1 MCVEE
6 SVVMERLYLLLVVF
20 HFTAGC
26 SLSGDQKK
34 KEHRGYTGGSVLLPC
49 SCTDL
54 QTKPNAVK
62 WGFRSVKSE
71 ASLYNEIYPAQTGQ
85 HRDRVKLSNKNSG
98 NLSLL
103 ISDLSEEDQ
112 GDYRCSVGSD
122 FKLIN
127 LLVEVFTSTVRETPT
142 DPKKTPTSLP
152 EPPTTDQ
159 QTDKLYLG
167 LGILTLLL
175 FLLFGTVTIIC
186 WRLRGRRS
194 GQKVT
199 TDGHLGLN
207 RKQENQTVS
216 DDVMYSTIAHSNT
229 ATPARVQI
237 GIGEQ
242 TEYASIKTN

>member
-1 MCVEE
+1 M
-6 SVVMERLYLLLVVF
+6 MECLYLLLVVF

-26 SLSGDQKK
+26 SLSGDQKRK
-34 KEHRGYTGGSVLLPC
+34 DLRGYTGGSVLLPC
-49 SCTDL
+49 SCADL
-54 QTKPNAVK
+54 QTKPKAVK

-71 ASLYNEIYPAQTGQ
+71 TFHYNEIYSAQTGQ
-85 HRDRVKLSNKNSG
+85 HRDRVKLSNTNSG
-98 NLSLL
+98 NVSLL

-112 GDYRCSVGSD
+112 GVYKCSVKSD
-122 FKLIN
+122 FKLIS
-127 LLVEVFTSTVRETPT
+127 LLVEVRETPT
-142 DPKKTPTSLP
+142 DPKKTP

-186 WRLRGRRS
+186 WRRRGRRS

-199 TDGHLGLN
+199 TEGHLGLN

-237 GIGEQ
+237 SIGEQ